1 MINFIKSNFYSIGI
15 TIIAFVLI
23 FTNASNLC
31 IIEKQETSI
40 KNLNR
45 YVNHLNQ
52 IYELSIDYANR
63 LKEDIYFENRTNR
76 KLNLEDAFRH
86 KK

>member
-15 TIIAFVLI
+15 SIITIVLI
-23 FTNASNLC
+23 ITNASNLC

-52 IYELSIDYANR
+52 INELSIDYANR
-63 LKEDIYFENRTNR
+63 LKEDIYFEDRTNR
-76 KLNLEDAFRH
+76 KLNLEISFKH
-86 KK
+86 